1 MFGCLRADHA
11 DNAVPL
17 DHLAARTHLPDRR
30 TNLHLRISLIRP
42 RDRSVS
48 ASSTPT
54 LSPARSRVKWVPA
67 RSATWARTFA
77 PFSSSTLYTPLGRG
91 STTTPFTSEGRWG
104 TNGDCTKE
112 PESAS
117 LSPSP
122 RPSPRSREGVKCP
135 FGEHDRPLFCDSD
148 GVLKVGGQRSVG
160 GADRPAVGLHV
171 DLVGAGVDHGL
182 DRQRHAGL
190 ETRRG
195 AGDAEVGDLGVLVH
209 LAADPVA
216 DELADD

>member
-67 RSATWARTFA
+67 RSATWARTLA
-77 PFSSSTLYTPLGRG
+77 PFSSSTRYTPLGRG
-91 STTTPFTSEGRWG
+91 SRTTPFTSEGRRG
-104 TNGDCTKE
+104 TNGDCTKAGE
-112 PESAS
+112 PSEFGVPTRRFAPT
-117 LSPSP
+117 SPP
-122 RPSPRSREGVKCP
+122 GGEEPWP
-135 FGEHDRPLFCDSD
+135 FGVP
-148 GVLKVGGQRSVG
+148 
-160 GADRPAVGLHV
+160 
-171 DLVGAGVDHGL
+171 
-182 DRQRHAGL
+182 
-190 ETRRG
+190 TRRFAPTSPLGGEGPWPFG
-195 AGDAEVGDLGVLVH
+195 APTRRYAPTSPLGGEGASPTSPLRGEG
-209 LAADPVA
+209 LWP
-216 DELADD
+216 LADGRAVRMSGPASVIATVCSK